1 MQVYKYVG
9 RTKKGLMKRGT
20 IESTSRSQAIA
31 LLREKGISPREV
43 TETKATI
50 FNKNLSL
57 GGSSVKHHDFVIYCR
72 QFATLIRAGIS
83 IVEATNILA
92 EQTESKGFKKVL
104 GEVETE
110 IREGQAFS
118 DAVQKHPK
126 AFPALFVNMIRAG
139 EMTGNLDDTLERLA
153 TYFEEQHKLKKK
165 VQSTMM
171 YPVVLLVVIV
181 GVVIFLMLS
190 IVPNFTAMFDQ
201 FGGELPMIT
210 QLVVKMSEFI
220 QNLWWLGLIVVV
232 TFVAVFMFFFKNNQ
246 AFHYSVHTGL
256 LRMPIFGPVLQK
268 AAIARM
274 TRTLSSLFSSSVP
287 ILEAL
292 TVVEKVS
299 GNPVIG
305 KVVLEARESL
315 EKGSPLSEPL
325 KESWVFPPLVSQMT
339 AIGEETGSL
348 DYMLEKVAD
357 FYEDDVERTV
367 GTLNSLIE
375 PIMII
380 LLAVVVGFVV
390 LSIMIPMFSIFGEIQ

>member
-1 MQVYKYVG
+1 MQMFKYVG
-9 RTKKGLMKRGT
+9 RTKRGIMKSGT
-20 IESTSRSQAIA
+20 IESTSRNQAIL

-50 FNKNLSL
+50 FNKSLSL
-57 GGSSVKHHDFVIYCR
+57 GGSTVKHEHFVIYCR
-72 QFATLIRAGIS
+72 QFATLIKAGIS

-92 EQTESKGFKKVL
+92 GQTESKGLKKVL
-104 GEVETE
+104 GEVEAE

-139 EMTGNLDDTLERLA
+139 EMTGNLDSTLERLA

-165 VQSTMM
+165 VQSTMT
-171 YPVVLLVVIV
+171 YPIVLFVVII

-210 QLVVKMSEFI
+210 QIVIKMSEFI
-220 QNLWWLGLIVVV
+220 QNLWWLGLIIVVG
-232 TFVAVFMFFFKNNQ
+232 AVSLFMFFFKNNKD
-246 AFHYSVHTGL
+246 FHYSVHNAL
-256 LRMPIFGPVLQK
+256 LRLPIFGPVLQK

-315 EKGSPLSEPL
+315 EKGSPLSDPL

-348 DYMLEKVAD
+348 DYMLEKIAD
-357 FYEDDVERTV
+357 FYEEDVERTV

-390 LSIMIPMFSIFGEIQ
+390 LSIMIPMFSIFTEIQ